1 MIFSKKR
8 ITKAL
13 ICLRGCAGWSAP
25 LMFTY
30 SRGQVSRVEI
40 MGLVVRK
47 PTFSVSDLVTLKPV
61 CSATVTSWRSEII
74 HNVAIL
80 VIILSRVN
88 KGADQAVQTVCMCRL
103 VCSSIVCMQWSGF
116 LTSTPV
122 FIHIIHNYCHFSL
135 ELQLIHMKN
144 ILVLEQKYLQ
154 PKILI
159 NC

>member
-1 MIFSKKR
+1 
-8 ITKAL
+8 
-13 ICLRGCAGWSAP
+13 
-25 LMFTY
+25 
-30 SRGQVSRVEI
+30 

-61 CSATVTSWRSEII
+61 CLATVTSWRSEII

-122 FIHIIHNYCHFSL
+122 FIHIIHN
-135 ELQLIHMKN
+135 
-144 ILVLEQKYLQ
+144 VLSFFIRTATDSYEKHTSFGAE
-154 PKILI
+154 ISAT
-159 NC
+159 NNFD